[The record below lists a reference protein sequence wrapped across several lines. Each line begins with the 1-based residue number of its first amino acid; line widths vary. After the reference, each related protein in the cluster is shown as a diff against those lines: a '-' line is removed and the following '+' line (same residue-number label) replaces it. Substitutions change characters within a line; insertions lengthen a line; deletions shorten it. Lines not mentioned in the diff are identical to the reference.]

1 MSMMTRLSIDA
12 GLDATARL
20 NDRLQGVARALEQW
34 TRIKKRDVPSDMWGF
49 PPVISLVTKLDWE
62 VLLLGHAVASRGQQA
77 GERGAGEIERRLA
90 EVETTI
96 SALDNMLSGAV
107 PETHHYGYAI

>member
-1 MSMMTRLSIDA
+1 MSMMTRLSIDPS
-12 GLDATARL
+12 LDATARL

-34 TRIKKRDVPSDMWGF
+34 TRLKNRDVPSELWGF
-49 PPVISLVTKLDWE
+49 PPVISLVTKLDGD

-77 GERGAGEIERRLA
+77 GEKEVGEIERRLA

-96 SALDNMLSGAV
+96 STLDNMLCGAA
-107 PETHHYGYAI
+107 PETVSYGYAI